1 MTTADGVARS
11 QEAMGHLTPSRDHL
25 WMRLNAATLTGPFLV
40 VGNRLTGRN
49 RLGPSSPVFA
59 GRTELRQPTATPGQA
74 MNHRGCRLVCQGLGQ
89 SWPSTTVVE
98 PPAVDRRNQ
107 PGGHPPFLCFHQRR
121 KKKSAPPLYF
131 FVWVT
136 SGPNGTAGPT
146 CRLSGDRLGCVI
158 GCI

>member
-49 RLGPSSPVFA
+49 RLGPSSPIFA
-59 GRTELRQPTATPGQA
+59 GRTELRQPMATPGQA
-74 MNHRGCRLVCQGLGQ
+74 VNHRGRRLVCQGLGQ

-107 PGGHPPFLCFHQRR
+107 PGGHPPPSLLSPEKEEEVGTPSLFLCVGNKWAQWYSRSHMSV
-121 KKKSAPPLYF
+121 K
-131 FVWVT
+131 W
-136 SGPNGTAGPT
+136 
-146 CRLSGDRLGCVI
+146 
-158 GCI
+158 